1 MAKRKLAAEEAG
13 VRIWQVEDFG
23 GEAIPGDQ
31 LQAVAIHQLE
41 WSMKG
46 SC

>member
-1 MAKRKLAAEEAG
+1 MAKRKLAVEEAG

-31 LQAVAIHQLE
+31 LDGCGHPSA
-41 WSMKG
+41 
-46 SC
+46 